1 MSPPHSTPHA
11 REDSRQNAFGRD
23 RDRNGS
29 KVQVVGQIGISS
41 NGVNKMNVN
50 GERQALYYSV
60 DPVVRDSAASR

>member
-60 DPVVRDSAASR
+60 DPVVRASAASR

>member
-11 REDSRQNAFGRD
+11 REDSRQNAFGGD

-29 KVQVVGQIGISS
+29 KVQIVGISS

-60 DPVVRDSAASR
+60 DPVVRASAASR